1 MQFVTF
7 LLTLTISLADEFN
20 YVVEWERKMK
30 HMPLYHQRK
39 FANLVYSATSELD
52 LLHMLLH
59 ETEQNNLPV
68 QASPVTKGHH
78 HC

>member
-1 MQFVTF
+1 
-7 LLTLTISLADEFN
+7 
-20 YVVEWERKMK
+20 
-30 HMPLYHQRK
+30 MPLYHQRK
-39 FANLVYSATSELD
+39 FAKLVYSAASELD